1 MPVLWQRSANIV
13 RAAAFGASYKSV
25 WVAGTSIE
33 FTEKIEPVKD
43 IVERLV
49 KEMEEARRRL

>member
-1 MPVLWQRSANIV
+1 
-13 RAAAFGASYKSV
+13 
-25 WVAGTSIE
+25 VAGTSIE